1 MAGITGFQPESPTKV
16 MKLLGEILQPGFP
29 DSHMAAQP
37 EFSKVR
43 GFALVVTLTLMI
55 LLTVIAVGLLTLSSV
70 SLRVSAQGNAMAVA
84 KANARLALMLAIG
97 ELQKQAGPDQR
108 ITAPAGI
115 LDSTPATPE
124 VDGVP
129 QMNWL
134 GVWDSWGAW
143 INSSYASPRGGAM
156 NIQDTY
162 VAGRKPMFRGWLV
175 SGEPPATLEAAKAA
189 DPFAGN
195 SVALVN
201 PVLAGDSREAR
212 AGLVPVKTNDHNQGG
227 FAWWIG
233 GENQKADIA
242 LNAPPQKLSAAATE
256 AATGNAVSRRLAEVS
271 GLETLTRDPTLVSR
285 LLTTNQA
292 RLGGAQEVKL
302 RAHFHNLTSYSS
314 GLMTDVRW
322 GGLRKDMS
330 LLFNLS
336 TLPGMGRVLSPRPM
350 SSDLSSY
357 NPKIPARPFTSFEQ
371 MHQFARQYKKTASP
385 TDDLTW
391 SGMSPAT
398 RCTNTAESKNPDEL
412 EYRRMPILVKSYS
425 IFNLQS
431 ELIPGATPRYRY
443 WMTYSPV
450 LQLWNPYNV
459 PLELDSGSITTVTL
473 PYKIFPIQYKKLVGA
488 TAQGDWTSMNINFLA
503 DQSATFQAV
512 GGSGKIRFKPG
523 EFLIFSLKTR
533 YPGSATAGLPLTPG
547 FDPAAVGSVRAEI
560 EFSPQVLP
568 KDNPG
573 LALRIYPEITP
584 YGDLVNYYGGN
595 PGAFCQM
602 FFWLTFSGV
611 NIDWFGDPAGDVTV
625 FAPNSGPNVAR
636 WQFADSEPLPIAV
649 FGITLKSSEK
659 LAYDSSQDDWRS
671 RTWIQSPPAMDAEAM
686 LAAYGNPDLLA
697 AQRRNC
703 SMQAHWKTIKGVAE
717 LSEVIPHINNSG
729 FMGAGSAGS
738 EKIAAAPILELPS
751 APVQS
756 LAGFSGLRLQP
767 GWFNYMSRNTNHPGG
782 WTSPEK
788 SDANMAWRAKV
799 GAYRSGVP
807 GVGVGNSFAC
817 PMIPGDKVYAY
828 HDISK
833 VNMRSHAP
841 PATVPPSKSD
851 SNAFSDFW
859 DHGLLVNDGLWDSWF
874 LSSLTEARRPTDTS
888 APTLAQLLDNAFTQ
902 RLPLP
907 NANFTPLD
915 KSDPKAVIA
924 DLSKTDG
931 YLRAAQYLVN
941 RGAFNVNSVSVDAWL
956 ALFSSLRDYECSY
969 RNANGTLTKI
979 TPPADSAVIT
989 RFNTET
995 CGVESPDPRGGVMVD
1010 GLPSWS
1016 GVRFI
1021 TEAQLELLARKCV
1034 EQVKQRGPF
1043 LNFSDFINRRLS
1055 SDALGTRGALQA
1067 AIDYDDDSP
1076 DSASINYRF
1085 KKEGGADMVTLNDT
1099 TPAAYP
1105 FPAAA
1110 TGSRFTAAPG
1120 YVVQSDLLK
1129 PLGNALAVR
1138 DDTFRIRAYGQSLD
1152 NAGKVTARAWC
1163 EATVQRMPEYIDPS
1177 NQPSVAAI
1185 KLDATGNPSANTA
1198 FRALNQQ
1205 FGRRIQMVSFRWLSP
1220 HEI

>member
-1 MAGITGFQPESPTKV
+1 MVRAGCRAKIR
-16 MKLLGEILQPGFP
+16 L
-29 DSHMAAQP
+29 
-37 EFSKVR
+37 R
-43 GFALVVTLTLMI
+43 GFALVITLTLMI

-70 SLRVSAQGNAMAVA
+70 SLRGSAQGNAMAVA
-84 KANARLALMLAIG
+84 KDNARLALMLAIG

-108 ITAPAGI
+108 ITAAAGI
-115 LDSTPATPE
+115 LDSIPATPE

-134 GVWDSWGAW
+134 GVWDSWGTW
-143 INSSYASPRGGAM
+143 INSSYASPGAGAM
-156 NIQDTY
+156 KIQDTY

-242 LNAPPQKLSAAATE
+242 LNAPPARLGVAATE
-256 AATGNAVSRRLAEVS
+256 AATGNAVSRRLAEVN
-271 GLETLTRDPTLVSR
+271 GLDALTRDPALVPR
-285 LLTTNQA
+285 LLTTHQA
-292 RLGGAQEVKL
+292 RLGGADEVKL
-302 RAHFHNLTSYSS
+302 RAHFHDLTAYSS
-314 GLMTDVRW
+314 GLITDVRW

-330 LLFNLS
+330 LLCNLS
-336 TLPGMGRVLSPRPM
+336 ALPSSMTRSRQNQSPRPM

-357 NPKIPARPFTSFEQ
+357 KPKIPERPFTSFEQ
-371 MHQFARQYKKTASP
+371 MYQFARQYKNTGSL

-398 RCTNTAESKNPDEL
+398 QSTNTSESKNPDEL
-412 EYRRMPILVKSYS
+412 EYRRMPILVKSYN

-431 ELIPGATPRYRY
+431 ERIPGATPSYKY

-450 LQLWNPYNV
+450 LQLWNPYNT
-459 PLELDSGSITTVTL
+459 PLELDSGAITTLTL
-473 PYKIFPIQYKKLVGA
+473 PYKIFPIQYKKMVGA
-488 TAQGDWTSMNINFLA
+488 TAQGGWTDMSMYVMS
-503 DQSATFQAV
+503 DRQATFRGV
-512 GGSGKIRFKPG
+512 GGTGKIRFKPG
-523 EFLIFSLKTR
+523 EFIIFSLKTR
-533 YPGSATAGLPLTPG
+533 YPGSATEDPPLTPG

-560 EFSPQVLP
+560 QFSPAVLP

-573 LALRIYPEITP
+573 LALRIHP
-584 YGDLVNYYGGN
+584 YISPHGDLAYYYGGN

-602 FFWLTFSGV
+602 FWWLTFSGT
-611 NIDWFGDPAGDVTV
+611 NIDWFGDAAGDFTV
-625 FAPNSGPNVAR
+625 FAPDSGPNVAR
-636 WQFADSEPLPIAV
+636 WKFADSEPLPVAV
-649 FGITLKSSEK
+649 FGTTLKSSEK
-659 LAYDSSQDDWRS
+659 PAYDSTQDDWRS
-671 RTWIQSPPAMDAEAM
+671 RTWIQSPPAMDAVEMQAV
-686 LAAYGNPDLLA
+686 YGNPELLA

-703 SMQAHWKTIKGVAE
+703 SLQAHWKTINGFAE
-717 LSEVIPHINNSG
+717 LSEIIPHINNSG

-738 EKIAAAPILELPS
+738 EKIAAAPVLELPS

-767 GWFNYMSRNTNHPGG
+767 GWFNYMARNT
-782 WTSPEK
+782 SPVGYGAAS
-788 SDANMAWRAKV
+788 SDANMGWRAKV

-817 PMIPGDKVYAY
+817 PMIPGEKVYAY

-833 VNMRSHAP
+833 INLLSHDP
-841 PATVPPSKSD
+841 PATIPSNKSD

-874 LSSLTEARRPTDTS
+874 LSSLTESRRPTDAS
-888 APTLAQLLDNAFTQ
+888 APTLAQLLDKTFTQ

-907 NANFTPLD
+907 NANYDPLD
-915 KSDPKAVIA
+915 KSDPKAVIT
-924 DLSKTDG
+924 DLSKADG
-931 YLRAAQYLVN
+931 YLRAAQYLAN

-956 ALFSSLRDYECSY
+956 ALFSSLRDHECTY

-979 TPPADSAVIT
+979 NPPTDSAVIT

-1021 TEAQLELLARKCV
+1021 NDAQLKLLAEKCV

-1076 DSASINYRF
+1076 ESASINYRF
-1085 KKEGGADMVTLNDT
+1085 KNGGAADMVTLSDT

-1163 EATVQRMPEYIDPS
+1163 EATVQRMPEYIDSS
-1177 NQPSVAAI
+1177 NQPTVAAI
-1185 KLDATGNPSANTA
+1185 SLDTAGNPSANAA
-1198 FRALNQQ
+1198 FKALNQQ

-1220 HEI
+1220 NEL